1 MNKVVIVLRPLE
13 IELPDDYKASETLW
27 LDLQEKVIQHLDICK
42 KEGKVSAC
50 IQAVRELNKPLA

>member
-27 LDLQEKVIQHLDICK
+27 LDLQEKVIQHLISAK
-42 KEGKVSAC
+42 KR
-50 IQAVRELNKPLA
+50 VRCLPAYKLSES